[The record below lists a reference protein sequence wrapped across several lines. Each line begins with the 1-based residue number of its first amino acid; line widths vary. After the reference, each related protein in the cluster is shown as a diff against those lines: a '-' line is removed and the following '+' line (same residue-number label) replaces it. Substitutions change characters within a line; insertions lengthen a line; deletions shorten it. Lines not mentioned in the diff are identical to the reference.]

1 MSPASV
7 QRIGCRAERRSIRV
21 LGSLAALVISV
32 VACSAQTGT
41 VAIPPSASARP
52 TATPTVGATA
62 SIRVEALRQLLSD
75 TGRTAL
81 RVCVYVDPAASAN
94 AAQATTLFDT
104 TLTQLKASFTPA
116 IAVDAV
122 SACQAAP
129 VFLATNSRHVQ
140 NSSSAL
146 PAGAP
151 VRVAKTEVSPQAL
164 VVAVTT
170 NAKIDAIFGGLATRR
185 GSEQMLCDGGNC
197 AEVTT
202 SVYIADSAVSDP
214 DARRTALL
222 EGLGFAGRT

>member
-1 MSPASV
+1 M
-7 QRIGCRAERRSIRV
+7 
-21 LGSLAALVISV
+21 SV
-32 VACSAQTGT
+32 VACSGPTGT
-41 VAIPPSASARP
+41 VANPPSASARA

-62 SIRVEALRQLLSD
+62 SIRVEALRHLLSD

-104 TLTQLKASFTPA
+104 TLMQLKASFTPA

-122 SACQAAP
+122 SAFQTAP
-129 VFLATNSRHVQ
+129 VFLVTNSRHVQ

-146 PAGAP
+146 PVGAP
-151 VRVAKTEVSPQAL
+151 VRVAKTEVSQQVL

-185 GSEQMLCDGGNC
+185 GMSRCC
-197 AEVTT
+197 VT
-202 SVYIADSAVSDP
+202 VA
-214 DARRTALL
+214 TALKSRPPSTSPTL
-222 EGLGFAGRT
+222 WSPIPMGVGPRCLKVLGSRAEPNIASARAVGREGVQPLRA

>member
-1 MSPASV
+1 
-7 QRIGCRAERRSIRV
+7 
-21 LGSLAALVISV
+21 
-32 VACSAQTGT
+32 
-41 VAIPPSASARP
+41 
-52 TATPTVGATA
+52 
-62 SIRVEALRQLLSD
+62 LRQLLSD

-116 IAVDAV
+116 IAVEAV

-214 DARRTALL
+214 DARKTALL